1 MSQHYRLH
9 GLTIQVVGD
18 RPTLRQ
24 LLHRILHYKGAEATS
39 SPQAADI
46 TFDFRVAREKV
57 ALPGSA
63 THVDTDDR
71 FGIGIWKTERR
82 MILRREGTTV
92 DLHPERGVAQA
103 AVAADLLHDRTD
115 RPGRSV
121 LPYLAVLSLT
131 ILLRAR
137 GWFPL
142 HAAGLARGERGAVLP
157 AHSGSGKS
165 TAALS
170 LVRSGWDYLSDDT
183 LLLKPENGRIRAYS
197 FRRNFCVDPGAA
209 AHFPELEE
217 KEWPPSLS
225 DASKWEVDVDQLY
238 PGQSVSACTPRLVVL
253 PEISGATESSI
264 EPVGTKS
271 ALEELISHGA
281 FFLASGPDVADRHLD
296 ALRELIAQCRTYRLR
311 AGVDVLEEPDTL
323 HRLLAP
329 LLDEDPEQRGTA
341 VDGT

>member
-1 MSQHYRLH
+1 MSQQYRLH
-9 GLTIQVVGD
+9 GLTLQVIGD
-18 RPTLRQ
+18 RPELRQ
-24 LLHRILHYKGAEATS
+24 CLRRTLHYKGVEATS

-46 TFDFRVAREKV
+46 TLDFRVDRKGD

-63 THVDTDDR
+63 TQVDTDDR
-71 FGIGIWKTERR
+71 FGIGIWKTESR
-82 MILRREGTTV
+82 MILRRDETTV
-92 DLHPERGVAQA
+92 QLHPERGTAEA
-103 AVAADLLHDRTD
+103 AVGGDLLGGRTD
-115 RPGRSV
+115 RPARSV

-142 HAAGLARGERGAVLP
+142 HAAGLARGGRGAVLP
-157 AHSGSGKS
+157 AQSGSGKS

-183 LLLKPENGRIRAYS
+183 LLLRPESGRIRAYS

-209 AHFPELEE
+209 AHFPELEK
-217 KEWPPSLS
+217 KEWPPSFS
-225 DASKWEVDVDQLY
+225 DSSKWEVDVNQVY
-238 PGQSVSACTPRLVVL
+238 PGQSVSTCTPRLVVL

-281 FFLASGPDVADRHLD
+281 FFLASGPGVADRHLD
-296 ALRELIAQCRTYRLR
+296 ALRELIAQCRTYRLH
-311 AGVDVLEEPDTL
+311 AGLDVLEEPGTL

-329 LLDEDPEQRGTA
+329 LLDEDPKQWDPA
-341 VDGT
+341 ADGT